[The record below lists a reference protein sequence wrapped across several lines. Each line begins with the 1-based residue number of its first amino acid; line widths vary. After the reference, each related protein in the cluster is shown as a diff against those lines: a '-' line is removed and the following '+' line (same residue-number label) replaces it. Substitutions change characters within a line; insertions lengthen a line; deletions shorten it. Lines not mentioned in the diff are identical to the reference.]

1 VDDAHVLASRELVE
15 ACNPASLPSSAPLV
29 VSNEIEPLIS
39 LLPADVAASLGGF
52 EQELSDIQLDKGRR
66 PQAWCAGR
74 RIFLGAE
81 DREVRTDEINDIV
94 GHLGGFGSD
103 NRAGLEAQLHRIS
116 AIRNRAED
124 IIGLTM
130 RVGRHVGGNAAMIRD
145 LLFHEDASILFL
157 GEPGSGKTTVVREAT
172 RLLAER
178 SNVLIV
184 DTSNEIA
191 GDGDVPHHCVGLA
204 RRLQVRTLD
213 EQCRTMIEGV
223 QNHTPEVMVI
233 DEIGRP
239 AEVEAARTCKA
250 RGVRMIASAHGDLRK
265 LLKNK
270 QLRGLVGGVESVTLG
285 DAAAKED
292 AKRRGAPAGAVDKVR
307 AQRAGPPIFDLI
319 VELRRGEPHEWR
331 IVMNSARA
339 VDQILE
345 GGNYASQRRTR
356 DPATGEF
363 VLELEQA

>member
-1 VDDAHVLASRELVE
+1 
-15 ACNPASLPSSAPLV
+15 
-29 VSNEIEPLIS
+29 
-39 LLPADVAASLGGF
+39 
-52 EQELSDIQLDKGRR
+52 
-66 PQAWCAGR
+66 
-74 RIFLGAE
+74 
-81 DREVRTDEINDIV
+81 
-94 GHLGGFGSD
+94 
-103 NRAGLEAQLHRIS
+103 
-116 AIRNRAED
+116 
-124 IIGLTM
+124 
-130 RVGRHVGGNAAMIRD
+130 
-145 LLFHEDASILFL
+145 
-157 GEPGSGKTTVVREAT
+157 
-172 RLLAER
+172 
-178 SNVLIV
+178 
-184 DTSNEIA
+184 
-191 GDGDVPHHCVGLA
+191 
-204 RRLQVRTLD
+204 
-213 EQCRTMIEGV
+213 MIEGI
-223 QNHTPEVMVI
+223 QNHTPELMVI

-239 AEVEAARTCKA
+239 PEVEAARTCRA
-250 RGVRMIASAHGDLRK
+250 RGVRMIAIAHGDLRK

-356 DPATGEF
+356 DPATGEL